1 MYAGFEI
8 DTSRMVYHTGET
20 VLTLN
25 TTGSVTSVRGGVVRN
40 GTLEVEGSS
49 RIAILG
55 AGSGKVSVIGDYVAY
70 SSATGAATVKR
81 TGDTS
86 VTIDAPGSAFG
97 TVSGAGAS
105 FGGYYQLVGNSAVE
119 IRGGSFTGD
128 IYGGRH
134 GDEFRICRAT
144 HILGNTSVSIDCGGS
159 LVNIGDLN
167 IYACSYGKGSVSG
180 DATVTFS
187 GDGNQSGFFRI
198 CGR

>member
-1 MYAGFEI
+1 MSAGWQYTGREGGKSMADFTGDLALTVSGATSAGQVYAGFEI

-105 FGGYYQLVGNSAVE
+105 FGEVKI
-119 IRGGSFTGD
+119 IR
-128 IYGGRH
+128 
-134 GDEFRICRAT
+134 E
-144 HILGNTSVSIDCGGS
+144 
-159 LVNIGDLN
+159 
-167 IYACSYGKGSVSG
+167 
-180 DATVTFS
+180 
-187 GDGNQSGFFRI
+187 
-198 CGR
+198 